1 MRLPTKILIGLMGGI
16 LAGAATRFIAN
27 DTVTSIVMGLEPLGN
42 GFIRLISMVVI
53 PLVVGSLTVATA
65 SLGGGRKLI
74 GIGGKTLA
82 YFLITTMIAVLI
94 GLALAMIV
102 APGAGID
109 PATRDALSA
118 QFQDRIDAV
127 APAAES
133 HRGLFDDL
141 VEMIPR
147 NPVAA
152 AAEMDLLP
160 LIIATMLFGAALGT
174 ITVERR
180 KVVLTFF
187 EAINDTAMVLID
199 WVMKLAPYA
208 VFALIAATVA
218 RFGVDLLERLFVY
231 SLVVVAACLIHIA
244 GTLSLALRFLARVKV
259 GAFFRSIAEA
269 PLLAFSTA
277 SSNATLPVSIDV
289 LERRVGISKEVTGF
303 VVPAG
308 ATLNMNGS
316 ALYKAVTAIFILQV
330 YGLPIGMQEI
340 LTILVTATAAAVA
353 GVGIPGSSLV
363 TTLIVLNALGLGPQA
378 ATGIALVVG
387 IDRLLDMFRT
397 TTNVIGDLT
406 CAAYVARSESEEL
419 EPGLCLPEK
428 TLI

>member
-1 MRLPTKILIGLMGGI
+1 MRLPTKILIGLMAGI
-16 LAGAATRFIAN
+16 LTGGAARFIAN
-27 DTVTSIVMGLEPLGN
+27 DTVTGLLVGLEPLGN

-74 GIGGKTLA
+74 GIGGKTLG
-82 YFLITTMIAVLI
+82 YFLITTLIAVSI
-94 GLALAMIV
+94 GLALALIV

-109 PATRDALSA
+109 PNTRDALSA
-118 QFQDRIDAV
+118 EFQDRIDAV
-127 APAAES
+127 PLAAES
-133 HRGLFDDL
+133 HRNVFDSL
-141 VEMIPR
+141 VAMIPR

-160 LIIATMLFGAALGT
+160 LIVATMLFGAALGV
-174 ITVERR
+174 IAEERR
-180 KVVLTFF
+180 LVVITFF
-187 EAINDTAMVLID
+187 QAINDTAMVLIN

-208 VFALIAATVA
+208 VFALLASTVA
-218 RFGVDLLERLFVY
+218 RFGLDLLERLLVY
-231 SLVVVAACLIHIA
+231 SLVVVVACLIHIA
-244 GTLSLALRFLARVKV
+244 GTLTLALRFLARVKV

-277 SSNATLPVSIDV
+277 SSSATLPVSIDV

-330 YGLPIGMQEI
+330 YGLPIGTQEI

-363 TTLIVLNALGLGPQA
+363 TTLIVLNALGLGPEA

-406 CAAYVARSESEEL
+406 CAAYVARSKGEEL
-419 EPGLCLPEK
+419 GSALSLNPK
-428 TLI
+428 S